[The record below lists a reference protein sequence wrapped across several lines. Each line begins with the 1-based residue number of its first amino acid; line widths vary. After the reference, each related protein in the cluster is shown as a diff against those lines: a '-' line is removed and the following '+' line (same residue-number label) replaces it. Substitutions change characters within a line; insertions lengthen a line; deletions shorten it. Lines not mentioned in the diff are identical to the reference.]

1 MVSLML
7 PSLNSVSNLFIL
19 MSFTRLFPTIRAN
32 CDDAYI
38 SIQMKYVSKPNW
50 RKRKSPGAMILDHAD
65 GKITW
70 EAFLRQLGV

>member
-1 MVSLML
+1 
-7 PSLNSVSNLFIL
+7 
-19 MSFTRLFPTIRAN
+19 
-32 CDDAYI
+32 
-38 SIQMKYVSKPNW
+38 MKYVSKPNW